1 MNSKQVV
8 AAISTLVVAAILIY
22 PTLSVGTVSVSLASA
37 KLNKAD
43 HVYVTID
50 RVWAHP
56 AGQASGSGWVILSNQ
71 TVSADLVSVQNS
83 TTSLGSGQISSGDYD
98 GIRIEVTNVTWVY
111 NKTKTNLGIVSPQ
124 IDGTIDFTV
133 GAARQTTIVITLS
146 PQEELIANSE
156 YFTATLSATTT
167 S

>member
-1 MNSKQVV
+1 MV
-8 AAISTLVVAAILIY
+8 AAISALVVAAILVY
-22 PTLSVGTVSVSLASA
+22 PTLSVGTVSVSLASV

-56 AGQASGSGWVILSNQ
+56 TGQASGSGWVILSNQ

-111 NKTKTNLGIVSPQ
+111 NKTTTNLGIVSPQ

>member
-1 MNSKQVV
+1 MV
-8 AAISTLVVAAILIY
+8 AAISALVVAAILVY
-22 PTLSVGTVSVSLASA
+22 PTLSVGTVSVSLASV

-56 AGQASGSGWVILSNQ
+56 TGQASGSGWVILSNQ

-111 NKTKTNLGIVSPQ
+111 NKTTTNLGIVSPQ

-156 YFTATLSATTT
+156 YFTATLSAATT

>member
-8 AAISTLVVAAILIY
+8 AAISALVVAAILVY

-56 AGQASGSGWVILSNQ
+56 TGQASGSGWVILSNQ

>member
-56 AGQASGSGWVILSNQ
+56 TGQASGSGWVILSNQ

>member
-1 MNSKQVV
+1 VV
-8 AAISTLVVAAILIY
+8 AAISALVVAAILVY
-22 PTLSVGTVSVSLASA
+22 PTLSVGTVSVSLASV

-56 AGQASGSGWVILSNQ
+56 TGQASGSGWVILSNQ

-111 NKTKTNLGIVSPQ
+111 NKTTTNLGIVSPQ

>member
-8 AAISTLVVAAILIY
+8 AAISALVVAAILVY
-22 PTLSVGTVSVSLASA
+22 PTLSVGTVSVSLASV

-56 AGQASGSGWVILSNQ
+56 TGQASGSGWVILSNQ

-111 NKTKTNLGIVSPQ
+111 NKTTTNLGIVSPQ